1 MRTVYS
7 GEPFPDSWTKS
18 LFLAGPTPRSSEVRS
33 WRPGALRILQ
43 GCGYDGV
50 VFVPENRDGSQPAG
64 SYEDYADWEHKGLN
78 VADCIIFWIPRDLKN
93 LPGFTTNVE
102 FGLFAKSGKIIL
114 GFPPGAEKVRYLA
127 FTAEKFWIPRFSTLE
142 ETIAAAVKFV
152 GEGAFRSGGECQVP
166 LIIWNTSTFQKWLR
180 AQTAAGN
187 RLDGAKV
194 EWLLRLRKKPD
205 YALVWLMH
213 VDVYVAQENRN
224 KNNEIIVSRPDIST
238 LIMYKK
244 GIDFLR
250 TKIVLIRE
258 FRSAAATSD
267 GFIWEFPGGSSWK
280 EGTSPAEVAIE
291 EAAEET
297 GLKIE
302 ADRITFHGSRQL
314 AGTLSLHKANIFS
327 VELTEEEFG
336 WLEGQKGRVHGTGA
350 DGKDPSGERTYIE
363 VKTAEEILKE
373 NLVDWG
379 TLGMI
384 FSVLSEQI

>member
-7 GEPFPDSWTKS
+7 GEPFPNSWTKS
-18 LFLAGPTPRSSEVRS
+18 LFLAGPTPRSPEVRS
-33 WRPGALRILQ
+33 WRPRALQILQ
-43 GCGYDGV
+43 GCGYDGI

-64 SYEDYADWEHKGLN
+64 GYEDYADWEHKGLN
-78 VADCIIFWIPRDLKN
+78 AADCIIFWIPRDLKN
-93 LPGFTTNVE
+93 LPGFTTNIE
-102 FGLFAKSGKIIL
+102 FGLFVKSGKIIL
-114 GFPPGAEKVRYLA
+114 GFPPDAEKVRYLA
-127 FTAEKFWIPRFSTLE
+127 FAAEKFWIPRFSTLE

-166 LIIWNTSTFQKWLR
+166 FIIWKTSTFQKWLGS
-180 AQTAAGN
+180 QKAAGN

-213 VDVYVAQENRN
+213 VDIYVAQENRN

-244 GIDFLR
+244 GVDFLR

-280 EGTSPAEVAIE
+280 EEISPAEVAIE
-291 EAAEET
+291 ETAEET

-302 ADRITFHGSRQL
+302 ANRITFHGSRQL
-314 AGTLSLHKANIFS
+314 VGTLSSHKANVFS

-336 WLEGQKGRVHGTGA
+336 CLEDQKGLIHGTGA
-350 DGKDPSGERTYIE
+350 DGKDPSGERTYVEI
-363 VKTAEEILKE
+363 KTVEETLKE